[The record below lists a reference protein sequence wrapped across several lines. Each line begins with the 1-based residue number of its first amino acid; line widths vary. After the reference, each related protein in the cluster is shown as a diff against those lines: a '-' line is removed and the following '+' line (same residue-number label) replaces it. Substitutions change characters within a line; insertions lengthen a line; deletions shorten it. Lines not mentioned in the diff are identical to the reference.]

1 MLPPMFQ
8 QGGSQRTQSL
18 TPPQAAEALFALL
31 PRSLTQK
38 TLDQFGLSLTTE
50 QAQQVSRELLALNL
64 YWIQAALT
72 AHYKDIGDVLVL
84 PELHR
89 LLRER
94 WTTVFRMPAAGWRTF
109 LAEADNRR
117 RDYQEVAEQGGGQ
130 IDIGNRAVARMESD
144 WVARPEQKA
153 ALLSLIVDLVP
164 MEAIGKFVEALE
176 LIPPPEARGASAP
189 HR

>member
-1 MLPPMFQ
+1 MLAPMFQ
-8 QGGSQRTQSL
+8 QGGSQRTQCL
-18 TPPQAAEALFALL
+18 TPLQAAEALFALL
-31 PRSLTQK
+31 PKSLTSK
-38 TLDQFGLSLTTE
+38 TLDQYGLSFTTE
-50 QAQQVSRELLALNL
+50 QAQQVSRELLSLTL
-64 YWIQAALT
+64 YWVQAALT
-72 AHYKDIGDVLVL
+72 AHYRDIGDVLVI

-109 LAEADNRR
+109 LTEAEARR
-117 RDYQEVAEQGGGQ
+117 RGYLEVAEQGGGQ

-144 WVARPEQKA
+144 WVIRSEQKP

-176 LIPPPEARGASAP
+176 LIPPPNK
-189 HR
+189 

>member
-1 MLPPMFQ
+1 MFQ
-8 QGGSQRTQSL
+8 QGTNQPKQSL
-18 TPPQAAEALFALL
+18 TPLQTAEALFALL
-31 PRSLTQK
+31 PKSLTPK
-38 TLDQFGLSLTTE
+38 TLDQYGLSFTAE
-50 QAQQVSRELLALNL
+50 QANQVSRELLALSL

-72 AHYKDIGDVLVL
+72 AHYRDIGDVLVT

-109 LAEADNRR
+109 LTEAEARR
-117 RDYQEVAEQGGGQ
+117 RDYLEVAEQGGGQ

-144 WVARPEQKA
+144 WVTRPEQKA

-176 LIPPPEARGASAP
+176 LIPPPEARGASTTQ
-189 HR
+189 R